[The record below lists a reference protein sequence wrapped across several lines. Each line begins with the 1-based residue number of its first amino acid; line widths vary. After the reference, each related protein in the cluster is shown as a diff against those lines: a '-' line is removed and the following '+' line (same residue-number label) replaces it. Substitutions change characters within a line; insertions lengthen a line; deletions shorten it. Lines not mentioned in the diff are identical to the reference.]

1 MSTKHTPGPWMYE
14 PKGRG
19 HVWSDCRDDGSGA
32 VIAVMPETNHGT
44 KEADARL
51 IAAAPELLSALYALL
66 DDVSDLTDEARE
78 AFSGINDRSVTL
90 ARAAIAKA
98 TGQGEG

>member
-51 IAAAPELLSALYALL
+51 IAAAPELLSALN
-66 DDVSDLTDEARE
+66 EAAELMPLGTKKR
-78 AFSGINDRSVTL
+78 ADWLRKAG
-90 ARAAIAKA
+90 AAIAKA